1 MSDYERLS
9 KEAEIAA
16 NASMK
21 TCRMFLKDTIVN
33 VLLVAILAFL
43 KSLAQ
48 IETVWYTALL
58 VILVIFG
65 IVSICVTGK
74 YFFDYARSKKRSKE
88 LKKKALSLAV
98 ADHMGKFNLADD
110 DEQKGAIA
118 LVAKNLNINKEE
130 CEQLL
135 SYSQELK
142 KAERADQAAKEEAS
156 RLAEKEAMKKQEES
170 EWANAEKKAMCNG
183 IEKYLS
189 ETRNQISVLRN
200 EKTQNEKLQ
209 ELAKNS
215 AYLTSRAK
223 PSHSDWASAGGF
235 ASAIAG
241 PAAGAAVAMDI
252 QANNAAADA
261 KFEAEKEKR
270 NADML
275 SMHMLASEAGY
286 SAQSAQSSISEL
298 YELIEKLSNKL
309 IDCDN
314 RNKYFKCLQV
324 DTSSPN
330 LTESGNVRCC
340 VTASSKE
347 QATLFGSPA
356 TIDGSLLIQL
366 ADAGGK
372 ILAEG
377 YYCADGFDQT
387 DLSKVGFSVRPTTKQ
402 VLLKSKEPLSKIPAD
417 ANISVKPENIWII
430 EI

>member
-9 KEAEIAA
+9 KEAEITAKVSIK
-16 NASMK
+16 NG
-21 TCRMFLKDTIVN
+21 RRFFLYTIGY
-33 VLLVAILAFL
+33 VLLVALLAFV
-43 KSLAQ
+43 KSWAQ
-48 IETVWYTALL
+48 VEDVWYIALL
-58 VILVIFG
+58 VFCAIIAIGL
-65 IVSICVTGK
+65 ICTTGK
-74 YFFDYARSKKRSKE
+74 CFFDYARSKKRSKE

-110 DEQKGAIA
+110 DERKEAIA

-189 ETRNQISVLRN
+189 ETRNQITVLRN
-200 EKTQNEKLQ
+200 KKAQNEKLQ
-209 ELAKNS
+209 EFAKNS

>member
-1 MSDYERLS
+1 
-9 KEAEIAA
+9 
-16 NASMK
+16 
-21 TCRMFLKDTIVN
+21 
-33 VLLVAILAFL
+33 
-43 KSLAQ
+43 
-48 IETVWYTALL
+48 
-58 VILVIFG
+58 
-65 IVSICVTGK
+65 
-74 YFFDYARSKKRSKE
+74 
-88 LKKKALSLAV
+88 
-98 ADHMGKFNLADD
+98 
-110 DEQKGAIA
+110 
-118 LVAKNLNINKEE
+118 
-130 CEQLL
+130 
-135 SYSQELK
+135 
-142 KAERADQAAKEEAS
+142 
-156 RLAEKEAMKKQEES
+156 
-170 EWANAEKKAMCNG
+170 
-183 IEKYLS
+183 
-189 ETRNQISVLRN
+189 
-200 EKTQNEKLQ
+200 
-209 ELAKNS
+209 
-215 AYLTSRAK
+215 
-223 PSHSDWASAGGF
+223 
-235 ASAIAG
+235 
-241 PAAGAAVAMDI
+241 MDI
-252 QANNAAADA
+252 QAKNAAADA

-275 SMHMLASEAGY
+275 SMHMLASEARH

-314 RNKYFKCLQV
+314 CNKYFKCLQV

-402 VLLKSKEPLSKIPAD
+402 VLLKSKEPLSKIPTD
-417 ANISVKPENIWII
+417 AKISVKPENIWII

>member
-9 KEAEIAA
+9 KEAEITAKVSIK
-16 NASMK
+16 NG
-21 TCRMFLKDTIVN
+21 RRFFLYTIGY
-33 VLLVAILAFL
+33 VLLVALLAFV
-43 KSLAQ
+43 KSWAQ
-48 IETVWYTALL
+48 VEDVWYIALL
-58 VILVIFG
+58 VFCAIIAIGL
-65 IVSICVTGK
+65 ICTTGK
-74 YFFDYARSKKRSKE
+74 CFFDYARSKKRSKE

-110 DEQKGAIA
+110 DERKEAIA

-170 EWANAEKKAMCNG
+170 EWANAEKRAMCNG

-189 ETRNQISVLRN
+189 ETRNQITVLRN
-200 EKTQNEKLQ
+200 KKAQNEKLQ
-209 ELAKNS
+209 EFAKNS

-330 LTESGNVRCC
+330 LTEPGNVRCC